1 METLGSNIFNLPVL
15 PLRGLVVFP
24 KTLLHF
30 DVGRKKSQNAISL
43 AMKNDQK
50 IFLTAQ
56 KNPSVKEPEGSDLY
70 SMGVVCR
77 IVQVI
82 KQTDN
87 TTRIIVDGLYRASAG
102 EFYNDKNCLFAQV
115 RAYFE
120 NAEPETSRDIAL
132 MRQLKSVFQEYASLT
147 PNLASDVL
155 FRVATCNEGGELA
168 DFIAGNIL
176 PDYENKQLLLDTLDK
191 TERMETLLDLMHQ
204 EVYILQIEEQ
214 IEEKAKDR
222 IDKTQREY
230 FLREQKYIIESELGE
245 NDSPSSESE
254 QFVEKIKAL
263 NLPEESEQ
271 ALLKECRKL
280 SKMPFGSQEASVI
293 HTYLD
298 TVLDLPWNKSTKDKL
313 NLKQIKSKLDKNHYG
328 LKDVKERIIE
338 QLAVRKLNESI
349 KGQIICLVGPPG
361 VGKTSIAQSV
371 ASAMGRKSA
380 RIALGGVHDEAE
392 IRGHRKT
399 YIGSMPGRIINAIK
413 TAGSN
418 NPLLILDE
426 IDKLGS
432 DYKGDPSSALLE
444 VLDSEQ
450 NNKFVDHYID
460 IPFDLSNVFF
470 ITTANDSSTIPA
482 PLYDRME
489 IIEIGSYTAEEKL
502 NIAKKHLIPKQ
513 IKLNGLDNKTVRFSQ
528 SAINTIIEGYTREA
542 GVRRL
547 EQEIAKAIRKFA
559 VKFVNGEEES
569 IRFTDKNIGEY
580 LGVKKVKPDE
590 LSKNDEIGVVNG
602 LAWTAV
608 GGTLLP
614 IEVAVMPGDGKLT
627 LTGSLGDVMQESA
640 KAAITCIRSHSDV
653 LGIDKDFYK
662 TKDIHLHAPEGAVPK
677 DGPSAGI
684 TMATAIYSALSMRPV
699 RRDIAMT
706 GEITLRGKV
715 LAIGGLKEKSMA
727 AYKAGVKTVFI
738 PNDNAPDLDEIDSVV
753 KENVTFVPVKSFTE
767 VLSAATVEPLVV
779 RDKSEK
785 LILHSGS
792 KLNSQS
798 IRQ

>member
-1 METLGSNIFNLPVL
+1 
-15 PLRGLVVFP
+15 
-24 KTLLHF
+24 
-30 DVGRKKSQNAISL
+30 
-43 AMKNDQK
+43 
-50 IFLTAQ
+50 
-56 KNPSVKEPEGSDLY
+56 
-70 SMGVVCR
+70 
-77 IVQVI
+77 
-82 KQTDN
+82 
-87 TTRIIVDGLYRASAG
+87 
-102 EFYNDKNCLFAQV
+102 
-115 RAYFE
+115 
-120 NAEPETSRDIAL
+120 
-132 MRQLKSVFQEYASLT
+132 
-147 PNLASDVL
+147 
-155 FRVATCNEGGELA
+155 
-168 DFIAGNIL
+168 
-176 PDYENKQLLLDTLDK
+176 
-191 TERMETLLDLMHQ
+191 METLLDLMHQ

-271 ALLKECRKL
+271 VLLKECRKL

-413 TAGSN
+413 TAGTK

>member
-43 AMKNDQK
+43 AMTNDQK

-132 MRQLKSVFQEYASLT
+132 MRRLKSVFQEYASLT

-176 PDYENKQLLLDTLDK
+176 PDYENKQLLLDILDK

-271 ALLKECRKL
+271 ALLKECRKM

-313 NLKQIKSKLDKNHYG
+313 NLKQIKSKLEKNHYG
-328 LKDVKERIIE
+328 LSDVKARIIE

-450 NNKFVDHYID
+450 NNKFVDHYIE

>member
-43 AMKNDQK
+43 AMTNDQK

-155 FRVATCNEGGELA
+155 FRVATCSEGGELA

-413 TAGSN
+413 TAGTN

>member
-1 METLGSNIFNLPVL
+1 MEKLGSNIYDLPVL

-30 DVGRKKSQNAISL
+30 DVGRKKSQNAISI
-43 AMKNDQK
+43 AMKNNQR
-50 IFLTAQ
+50 IFLVAQ
-56 KNPSVKEPEGSDLY
+56 KNPAVKEPAGSDLY
-70 SMGVVCR
+70 SMGVICR
-77 IVQVI
+77 VVQVI
-82 KQTDN
+82 KQADD
-87 TTRIIVDGLYRASAG
+87 TTRIIVEGLYRATADKY
-102 EFYNDKNCLFAQV
+102 YNYENCLFARGTQ
-115 RAYFE
+115 YYDT
-120 NAEPETSRDIAL
+120 AEPDTSRDIAL
-132 MRQLKSVFQEYASLT
+132 IRQIKAVFQEYASLS

-155 FRVATCNEGGELA
+155 FRVATCNDGGELA

-176 PDYENKQLLLDTLDK
+176 PDFENKQLLLDTLDK
-191 TERMETLLDLMHQ
+191 TERMETLLDMMHQ
-204 EVYILQIEEQ
+204 EVYILEIEEQ
-214 IEEKAKDR
+214 IEEKAKER
-222 IDKTQREY
+222 IDKSQREY

-245 NDSPSSESE
+245 NDTPSSESE
-254 QFVEKIKAL
+254 QFAEKIKAL
-263 NLPEESEQ
+263 KLPEESEE
-271 ALLKECRKL
+271 ALLKECRKMA
-280 SKMPFGSQEASVI
+280 KMPFGSQEASVI

-313 NLKQIKSKLDKNHYG
+313 NLKQIAVKLEKNHYG

-338 QLAVRKLNESI
+338 QLAVRKLNNSI

-371 ASAMGRKSA
+371 AAAMGRKSA

-399 YIGSMPGRIINAIK
+399 YIGSMPGRIISAIK
-413 TAGSN
+413 SAGTN

-470 ITTANDSSTIPA
+470 ITTANDASTIPA

-489 IIEIGSYTAEEKL
+489 IIEIGSYTRDEKF
-502 NIAKKHLIPKQ
+502 NIAKKHLVPKQ
-513 IKLNGLDNKTVRFSQ
+513 IKANGLDTKLVKFTNSC
-528 SAINTIIEGYTREA
+528 INTIIESYTREA

-559 VKFVNGEEES
+559 VKYVNGEMDS
-569 IRFTDKNIGEY
+569 VKFTEKNISEY
-580 LGVKKVKPDE
+580 LGVKKTRGDSIPE
-590 LSKNDEIGVVNG
+590 TDEIGLVNG
-602 LAWTAV
+602 LAWTSV
-608 GGTLLP
+608 GGTILP
-614 IEVAVMPGDGKLT
+614 IEVAVMPGTGKIT

-640 KAAITCIRSHSDV
+640 KAAITCIRSHSDILKV
-653 LGIDKDFYK
+653 DPDFYK
-662 TKDIHLHAPEGAVPK
+662 DKDIHIHAPEGAVPK

-699 RRDIAMT
+699 RRDVAMT
-706 GEITLRGKV
+706 GEITLRGKI

-727 AYKAGVKTVFI
+727 AFKAGVKTVFI
-738 PNDNAPDLDEIDSVV
+738 PKENIPDLEEIDDVV
-753 KENVTFVPVKSFTE
+753 RENVTFVPVENFTE
-767 VLSAATVEPLVV
+767 VLSTATIEPIVVKDNEGNLVIPANPTL
-779 RDKSEK
+779 DS
-785 LILHSGS
+785 S
-792 KLNSQS
+792 S

>member
-1 METLGSNIFNLPVL
+1 METLGSNILNLPVL

-155 FRVATCNEGGELA
+155 FRVATCSEGGELA

-513 IKLNGLDNKTVRFSQ
+513 IKLNGLDNKTVKFSQ

-767 VLSAATVEPLVV
+767 VLSAATVEPLIV